1 MTLLRIADLD
11 VHHGLLRAVTG
22 FSITVEKG
30 EVVSVIGAN
39 GAGKST
45 LMRAVAGSIPVSA
58 GRIEVSGLD
67 VTHLRAHQRLMSGV
81 ALVPEGRRLFR
92 SLTLED
98 NLLAGAYRRRPGPWR
113 LDTVYDL
120 FDWMPDRRAQRS
132 QFLSGGEQQAV
143 AIGRALMSNPD
154 ILLIDELSL
163 GLAPKVVKQ
172 IYGSFQQIVSSG
184 CAILFV
190 EQDVSQALAI
200 ADEVVCLLEG
210 RTMLAGKP
218 ADLKR
223 SDIESAY
230 FGITEGSH

>member
-98 NLLAGAYRRRPGPWR
+98 NLLAGAYRKRPGPWS
-113 LDTVYDL
+113 LDKVYDL
-120 FDWMPDRRAQRS
+120 FDWMLDRRNQKSR
-132 QFLSGGEQQAV
+132 
-143 AIGRALMSNPD
+143 
-154 ILLIDELSL
+154 LL
-163 GLAPKVVKQ
+163 
-172 IYGSFQQIVSSG
+172 
-184 CAILFV
+184 
-190 EQDVSQALAI
+190 
-200 ADEVVCLLEG
+200 
-210 RTMLAGKP
+210 
-218 ADLKR
+218 
-223 SDIESAY
+223 
-230 FGITEGSH
+230 